1 MRKSRKA
8 LLMPRIEAELL
19 VLAARLR
26 ADMTPA
32 EYRALKRRVRRAM
45 GPVR

>member
-8 LLMPRIEAELL
+8 LLMARIEAELL

>member
-1 MRKSRKA
+1 MTKSKKA
-8 LLMPRIEAELL
+8 LLMARIEAELL
-19 VLAARLR
+19 VLAARLK